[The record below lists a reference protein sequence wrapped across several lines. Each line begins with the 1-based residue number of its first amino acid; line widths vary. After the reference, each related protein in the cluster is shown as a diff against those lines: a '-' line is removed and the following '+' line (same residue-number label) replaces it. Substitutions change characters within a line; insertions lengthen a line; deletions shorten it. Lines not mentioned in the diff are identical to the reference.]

1 MKIKRQEINAIYSVG
16 IVIINLGPLE
26 AKLYFLFF
34 IFLCMGGR
42 LSLCE
47 MDYQG
52 IWDPYTSVSGGWN
65 YRGINLGPR

>member
-26 AKLYFLFF
+26 AKPYLFFF
-34 IFLCMGGR
+34 IFLCMRGR

-47 MDYQG
+47 TGY
-52 IWDPYTSVSGGWN
+52 
-65 YRGINLGPR
+65 